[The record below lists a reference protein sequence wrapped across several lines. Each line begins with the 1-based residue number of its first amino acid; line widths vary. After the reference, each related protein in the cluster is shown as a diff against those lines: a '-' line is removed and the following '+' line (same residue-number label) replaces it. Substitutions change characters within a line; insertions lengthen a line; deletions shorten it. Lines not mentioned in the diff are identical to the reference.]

1 MLNSRPIEQSDFFDK
16 TILSMIN
23 LKYTKKYHMGDSCT
37 HDSCIDHE
45 KTITNAGEC
54 ACDSV
59 RSEEYCSCN
68 TTCSCNSD

>member
-1 MLNSRPIEQSDFFDK
+1 MLYSSPVEQLRPFDK
-16 TILSMIN
+16 AILSMID
-23 LKYTKKYHMGDSCT
+23 LKTQKKYHMGDSCT

-45 KTITNAGEC
+45 RTITNAGEC